1 MTAFQR
7 GRKHVALAFLL
18 GAAACASPST
28 ADRQARSTTK
38 AVPLKE
44 QRQASAPTPHSGE
57 RPESSRAC
65 SAGTTCCPSALVG
78 FCRVG
83 CPNPVPVPI
92 RRVPPNITTLSK
104 PPPKGIAILELGI
117 NEEGRVVSACVLRG
131 LRGDF
136 DRAAQAAA
144 LQWLWTSKVIDGK
157 RVGVV
162 ATVTFGS
169 EEIAKVK

>member
-1 MTAFQR
+1 
-7 GRKHVALAFLL
+7 
-18 GAAACASPST
+18 
-28 ADRQARSTTK
+28 
-38 AVPLKE
+38 
-44 QRQASAPTPHSGE
+44 
-57 RPESSRAC
+57 
-65 SAGTTCCPSALVG
+65 
-78 FCRVG
+78 
-83 CPNPVPVPI
+83 
-92 RRVPPNITTLSK
+92 
-104 PPPKGIAILELGI
+104 
-117 NEEGRVVSACVLRG
+117 VSACVLRG